1 MRISDWSS
9 DVCSSD
15 LMDQFTDAERATD
28 WRGNN
33 NIAES
38 ILQQMALEE
47 QPVPRWIVVGAGTG
61 GTSATIGRYLR
72 YRDFATGLCVP
83 DVENSVFFD
92 YWRLRDPSLV
102 CERPSRI
109 EGIGDRKSTRLNSS
123 HYCAP
128 RMPSSA

>member
-1 MRISDWSS
+1 
-9 DVCSSD
+9 
-15 LMDQFTDAERATD
+15 MDQFTYAERATD

-47 QPVPRWIVVGAGTG
+47 HPVPRWIVVGAGTG

-72 YRDFATGLCVP
+72 YRDFATGLCVT

-92 YWRLRDPSLV
+92 YWPLRDPSLV
-102 CERPSRI
+102 REQPLRI
-109 EGIGDRKSTRLNSS
+109 RGIGR
-123 HYCAP
+123 P
-128 RMPSSA
+128 RVEAAFPQNGTASCRASVGE